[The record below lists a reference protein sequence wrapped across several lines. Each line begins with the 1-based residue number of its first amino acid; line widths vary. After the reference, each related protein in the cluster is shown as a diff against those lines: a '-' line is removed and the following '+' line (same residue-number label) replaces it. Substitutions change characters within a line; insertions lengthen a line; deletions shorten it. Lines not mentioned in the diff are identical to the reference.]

1 MTLISSGNEQVKAEV
16 VYRVLDN
23 EHIKDNC
30 EFIDT
35 EFHDDDNIYIQAKAG
50 IIPDNDLF
58 IYFSIP
64 QNTPNIFITI
74 SDGDSDLVQKIIG
87 NVEQKDVKN
96 PSYFT
101 KKKVVRYENQELNR
115 RGVFGIVLLPLSVSG
130 ILDSMEETFEF
141 ANKEY
146 SFQLVTMLSKTEI
159 ELWEKDGFENLME
172 FFDSTDKDL
181 LSFEQ
186 RLS

>member
-1 MTLISSGNEQVKAEV
+1 MTLISSGNERIKAEV
-16 VYRVLDN
+16 VCRVLDN
-23 EHIKDNC
+23 EHIKDSC

-35 EFHDDDNIYIQAKAG
+35 EFNNDDNIYVQAKAG
-50 IIPDNDLF
+50 ITPDNDLF
-58 IYFSIP
+58 VYFSIP
-64 QNTPNIFITI
+64 KNTSNIFITV

-101 KKKVVRYENQELNR
+101 KRNVVRYENQELNKH
-115 RGVFGIVLLPLSVSG
+115 GVFGIVLLPLSVSG
-130 ILDSMEETFEF
+130 ILDSMEEVFEF

-146 SFQLVTMLSKTEI
+146 SFHLVTMLSKTEI
-159 ELWEKDGFENLME
+159 ELWEKDGFESLME
-172 FFDSTDKDL
+172 FFDSSEKDL

-186 RLS
+186 

>member
-1 MTLISSGNEQVKAEV
+1 MTLTSSGNERVKAEV

-50 IIPDNDLF
+50 ITPDNDLF
-58 IYFSIP
+58 VYFSIP
-64 QNTPNIFITI
+64 QNTSNIFITI

-87 NVEQKDVKN
+87 NVEQKDVKS

-101 KKKVVRYENQELNR
+101 KKKVVRYESQELNR
-115 RGVFGIVLLPLSVSG
+115 LGVFGIVLLPLSVSG
-130 ILDSMEETFEF
+130 ILDNMQEAFSFD
-141 ANKEY
+141 NKEY
-146 SFQLVTMLSKTEI
+146 RFHLVSMLSKEEI
-159 ELWEKDGFENLME
+159 ELWEKDGFDNLME

-181 LSFEQ
+181 LGFEQ
-186 RLS
+186 RIV